1 MLDLTT
7 LELVLPDLMLFNL
20 IPSDVMLSEMILLEL
35 SALLE
40 AIAIGCKT
48 AGGGLIL
55 TCSPSDWEKQ

>member
-20 IPSDVMLSEMILLEL
+20 IPSDVMLAEMILLEL

-48 AGGGLIL
+48 AGGGVL
-55 TCSPSDWEKQ
+55 